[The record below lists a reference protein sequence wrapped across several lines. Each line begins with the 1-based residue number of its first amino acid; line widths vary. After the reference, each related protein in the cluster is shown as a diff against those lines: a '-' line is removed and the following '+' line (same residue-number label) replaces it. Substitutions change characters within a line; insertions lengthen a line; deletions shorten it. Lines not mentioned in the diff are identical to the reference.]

1 MESHTNEPRPR
12 SSDARAEGPV
22 GASPRVRCILALPE
36 SAPHTPAD
44 LREAFSA
51 RNLEVRELV
60 GAFQAMGALMDLE
73 RDAGVA
79 VALVVVEPTLFP
91 RGRSGELLIAA
102 GRWRP
107 QAARWVYERSS
118 TPRLSKWI
126 EPTETP
132 AAEVAKVNGIR
143 GALRDV
149 AGAPTLRLAGEGDPA
164 GPRPPASSDELTEEE
179 LSMLLGRE
187 IPAPPSDRPG
197 ANRDER

>member
-1 MESHTNEPRPR
+1 MQEQRPR
-12 SSDARAEGPV
+12 SSDARAEGPA

-60 GAFQAMGALMDLE
+60 GSFRAMGALMDLE

-79 VALVVVEPTLFP
+79 VALVVVEPALFP
-91 RGRSGELLIAA
+91 RGRSDELLISA

-107 QAARWVYERSS
+107 QAARWVYERSR

-126 EPTETP
+126 EPIEP
-132 AAEVAKVNGIR
+132 AAEAAKVNGIR
-143 GALRDV
+143 SALRDV
-149 AGAPTLRLAGEGDPA
+149 AGAPTLRLAGEADPLRE
-164 GPRPPASSDELTEEE
+164 RPPAANDELSEEE
-179 LSMLLGRE
+179 LSMLLGRD
-187 IPAPPSDRPG
+187 IPAPPGDSAGSEPR
-197 ANRDER
+197 